1 MGANFFALRRQ
12 SFCERHF
19 DELFKRSFAFV
30 DPRANQS
37 AFPAI
42 QNERGKCASR
52 KVLGDLALC
61 LCLGND
67 VRDHRRPSRK
77 PLGNTGTNHLAL
89 LGKFGSKITQQAAT
103 TELLFFSHLN
113 QPLEIFPETSVR
125 RELRVAEHGLGLI
138 AAFEIARDDL
148 GTEIFFA
155 LEMIVKR
162 ALGYTR
168 GFGNVLHAGGIE
180 SSLVQDP
187 QAGIEEKVS
196 VAWLH
201 EYNMTGHL
209 NYVKTPSENFLW
221 KNGMVSAT
229 AKDVIS

>member
-1 MGANFFALRRQ
+1 MTGHLKLVQKIFKLRRQ
-12 SFCERHF
+12 SFCESHF
-19 DELFKRSFAFV
+19 DELLKRSFAFV

-52 KVLGDLALC
+52 KVLGDLPLC

-77 PLGNTGTNHLAL
+77 LLGNTGTNLLAL
-89 LGKFGSKITQQAAT
+89 LGKFGSKITQQAAA
-103 TELLFFSHLN
+103 TELPFFSHLN
-113 QPLEIFPETSVR
+113 QPLEIFPETRVR
-125 RELRVAEHGLGLI
+125 RELRVAEHGLRLI
-138 AAFEIARDDL
+138 AAFEVARDDL

-168 GFGNVLHAGGIE
+168 GFGKVLHAGGIE
-180 SSLVQDP
+180 SSFV
-187 QAGIEEKVS
+187 
-196 VAWLH
+196 
-201 EYNMTGHL
+201 
-209 NYVKTPSENFLW
+209 
-221 KNGMVSAT
+221 
-229 AKDVIS
+229 